1 MDWSPISDKEETK
14 APKNGLKW
22 EDLGRDQKTNFWFKK
37 LNRNAQIFATVL
49 NRLIEDGQMRS
60 A

>member
-14 APKNGLKW
+14 APKNRLKW
-22 EDLGRDQKTNFWFKK
+22 GDLGRDQITNFWFKQ
-37 LNRNAQIFATVL
+37 LNSNAQIFATVL

-60 A
+60 V